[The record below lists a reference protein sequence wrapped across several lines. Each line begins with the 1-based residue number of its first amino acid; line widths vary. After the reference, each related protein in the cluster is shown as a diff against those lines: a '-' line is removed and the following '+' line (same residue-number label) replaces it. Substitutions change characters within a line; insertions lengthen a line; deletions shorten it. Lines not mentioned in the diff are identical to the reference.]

1 MDVDGDDNVFT
12 SDHDD
17 RSLSPLLMSSRA
29 LQSAMTDALSLGSK
43 PFGFQNQVG
52 VLVCDLLVFFPC
64 RRSFAALAMTL
75 ERANFRKLALLAL
88 ASRYTLHIIK
98 KFACVANLFSHSH
111 A

>member
-43 PFGFQNQVG
+43 PFGFQNQVS
-52 VLVCDLLVFFPC
+52 VLVCDLLVFFPY
-64 RRSFAALAMTL
+64 RRSFAMTS
-75 ERANFRKLALLAL
+75 EREKVRKLAHLLHGL
-88 ASRYTLHIIK
+88 LSASLK
-98 KFACVANLFSHSH
+98 SSLV
-111 A
+111 

>member
-43 PFGFQNQVG
+43 PFGFQNQVC
-52 VLVCDLLVFFPC
+52 VLVCDLLVFFPY
-64 RRSFAALAMTL
+64 RRSFAMTL
-75 ERANFRKLALLAL
+75 ERAKFRKLAHLLHGL
-88 ASRYTLHIIK
+88 LSASLQSSLMH
-98 KFACVANLFSHSH
+98 SHSY